1 MDETKIATNLLQAF
15 GYINAKEEDVILIES
30 KNSGGRL
37 NYILIEFYKKYYQ
50 FNQIKVNGF
59 WRWQIMEG
67 V

>member
-37 NYILIEFYKKYYQ
+37 NYILIEFYQKYYQ
-50 FNQIKVNGF
+50 LNQIKVNGF
-59 WRWQIMEG
+59 WSWQIMEG

>member
-15 GYINAKEEDVILIES
+15 GYINVKEEDVMLTES

-37 NYILIEFYKKYYQ
+37 NYILIEFYKNYYQ

-59 WRWQIMEG
+59 WSWQIMEG